1 MQNIPHCTDIRGDHS
16 WLRFWTLKD
25 FQPDFAV
32 KQVET
37 DHNRKTNY
45 LFVLGK
51 SQRVHCLHL
60 TVTAFQQMNTMPML
74 LKMCIHV
81 MWLIDSL
88 C

>member
-1 MQNIPHCTDIRGDHS
+1 MQNIPHCTDIQGDHS

-45 LFVLGK
+45 CVGQESESALFA
-51 SQRVHCLHL
+51 SNCHSFSADEYNAN
-60 TVTAFQQMNTMPML
+60 AFENAFML
-74 LKMCIHV
+74 CG
-81 MWLIDSL
+81 
-88 C
+88 

>member
-45 LFVLGK
+45 LCWA
-51 SQRVHCLHL
+51 RVRE
-60 TVTAFQQMNTMPML
+60 
-74 LKMCIHV
+74 CIV
-81 MWLIDSL
+81 CI
-88 C
+88 